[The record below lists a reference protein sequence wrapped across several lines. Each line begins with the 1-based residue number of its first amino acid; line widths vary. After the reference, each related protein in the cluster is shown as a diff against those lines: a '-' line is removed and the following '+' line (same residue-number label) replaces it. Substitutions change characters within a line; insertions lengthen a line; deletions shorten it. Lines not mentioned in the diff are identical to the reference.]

1 MYRIVFACFL
11 ICAGSCWML
20 LADEAERRELPRGLP
35 ALSRSSDS
43 PAQIELGKRLFS
55 EKRMSADGSISCAS
69 CHDAKHHFAT
79 ADAKAIGIRKQIGR
93 RNAPSLMNRAF
104 GKAFFW
110 DGRAK
115 TLEEQALQPIEDPT
129 EMGHKVELV
138 LKTLQDDSS
147 YVSQFSKA
155 FGSNDITRERL
166 ATALAAFQRSLL
178 LGNSPVDAFVDG
190 DTSKLSESAKQGL
203 WLFES
208 KAQCWK
214 CHSGKNYT
222 DEQFHNNGVSWG
234 IKPIDLGR
242 YEITKQENDKGKF
255 KTPSLRGVSKTAPYF
270 HDGSFKTLEE
280 VVDFYS
286 DGAKP
291 NPYIDP
297 IHKPLY
303 LTDREKKDLVAFL
316 KALSEEVKE

>member
-1 MYRIVFACFL
+1 MYRIAFACFL
-11 ICAGSCWML
+11 IITGSCWIL

-35 ALSRSSDS
+35 PRVQTGDS
-43 PAQIELGKRLFS
+43 PAQIELGKRLFN
-55 EKRMSADGSISCAS
+55 EKRLSADSSISCAS
-69 CHDAKHHFAT
+69 CHDTHRNFTT
-79 ADAKAIGIRKQIGR
+79 ADAKAIGIRKQTGR
-93 RNAPSLMNRAF
+93 RNAPSLLNRTF

-110 DGRAK
+110 DGRAT
-115 TLEEQALQPIEDPT
+115 TLEEQALQPVEDPT
-129 EMGHKVELV
+129 EMGHQVELV
-138 LKTLQDDSS
+138 LKTLQEDSS
-147 YVSQFSKA
+147 YVSQFNKA

-234 IKPIDLGR
+234 IAPIDLGR
-242 YEITKQENDKGKF
+242 YEVTKQEKDKGKF
-255 KTPSLRGVSKTAPYF
+255 KTPSLRGVAKTAPYF
-270 HDGSFKTLEE
+270 HDGSFSTLEE

-303 LTDREKKDLVAFL
+303 LTEREKKDLVAFL